1 MKAEELVLGMKVR
14 VISTKDIENP
24 NIYGGEV
31 VTVVGF
37 NEGDSDC
44 LVMFDNNIDGHNSY
58 RIVTTLFPGVYLNK
72 KDIEPHINH
81 NLWWIPCDNIE
92 FVDFPELD
100 LFDGLL

>member
-37 NEGDSDC
+37 NEEDDYC
-44 LVMFDNNIDGHNSY
+44 LVMFDKNINGHNNY
-58 RIVTTLFPGVYLNK
+58 RIVTTVSTGEFLSRENV
-72 KDIEPHINH
+72 EPYINH
-81 NLWWIPCDNIE
+81 NIWWVPCENIE
-92 FVDFPELD
+92 FVDFPEID